1 MFELTPEAI
10 KTILENNQKL
20 CVKRINM
27 YFGPFDTRIFSKSKY
42 KKLLKEGKLLE
53 PSGFTGSFFE
63 GYSKK
68 SDQKCFDGN
77 DISAV
82 ISLSIPGAGYWVA
95 SLLNEK
101 INLSYF
107 SMLEYNT
114 CISEV
119 GEDFFDQPQMI
130 EIYEKLRKINGI
142 GRVAASKLLASKR
155 PNLFPVFDKDVS
167 SLFLHS
173 DGISWQ
179 ERGSYSDWCKNWRTV
194 MADSDVKVL
203 LSDISAETNKVCQPL
218 RALDVIFWLEA
229 QEADPE
235 KKIEALRTTL

>member
-1 MFELTPEAI
+1 MNTIELTPKNISE
-10 KTILENNQKL
+10 ILKNNQEL
-20 CVKRINM
+20 CLNRINR
-27 YFGPFDTRIFSKSKY
+27 YFGAFDTRIYSKSKY
-42 KKLLKEGKLLE
+42 KRLVKEGKLLE

-63 GYSKK
+63 EYSKK

-101 INLSYF
+101 INLAYF

-130 EIYEKLRKINGI
+130 EIYEKLKKINGI

-155 PNLFPVFDKDVS
+155 PNLFPVFDNDVS

-179 ERGSYSDWCKNWRTV
+179 ERGSYLDWCKSWRNV
-194 MADSDVKVL
+194 MAENKIKNL
-203 LSDISAETNKVCQPL
+203 LSDISTKTNSVCQPL

-229 QEADPE
+229 QEEDPE
-235 KKIEALRTTL
+235 KRLEL